1 MAELWRGADAD
12 KEELGPGERHC
23 LVCGKA
29 KAVVTCTVCRDSYC
43 TKCFK
48 DKHSHGK
55 LFEHETIP
63 FEEARRGWQEI
74 KGRVEGEQTY
84 YYNVATG
91 ENRFDKPEE
100 FMLEAELM
108 EHKNFLKFKSAAEKH
123 CKRVEELQIEVER
136 LQYDKDTTMYN
147 LSKQQGAEHEEL
159 EELRRLL
166 MAEQSRP
173 TWYQKYTQFLSNPYR
188 HWKEQRDIRRRKR
201 KLYRK
206 MLLLNKKQRE
216 DAFHDGVF
224 KPPELTDEE
233 KRKAAIE
240 KKKLNSKGVPL
251 VS

>member
-1 MAELWRGADAD
+1 
-12 KEELGPGERHC
+12 
-23 LVCGKA
+23 
-29 KAVVTCTVCRDSYC
+29 
-43 TKCFK
+43 
-48 DKHSHGK
+48 
-55 LFEHETIP
+55 
-63 FEEARRGWQEI
+63 
-74 KGRVEGEQTY
+74 
-84 YYNVATG
+84 
-91 ENRFDKPEE
+91 
-100 FMLEAELM
+100 MLEAELM

-240 KKKLNSKGVPL
+240 KKKLNSKGAPL